1 MADIRNRKLTLADC
15 RFDWVFHGYDNS
27 FDNEATFSDID
38 GVVHLNGHFL
48 FVEHKSMQR
57 SDRQPTLPRGQLAV
71 YEALSKIPN
80 ATCLLVSGD
89 MQKSVPYYIE
99 TIPSDGVGID
109 LREFDDMSARKVLM
123 AILNEWYKEATK

>member
-1 MADIRNRKLTLADC
+1 
-15 RFDWVFHGYDNS
+15 
-27 FDNEATFSDID
+27 
-38 GVVHLNGHFL
+38 VHLNGHFL

-57 SDRQPTLPRGQLAV
+57 SDRQPSLPRGQLAV

-80 ATCLLVSGD
+80 AICLLVSGD